1 MDIVFRVEP
10 SLKQMENCSFIL
22 LREGKNKQ
30 TKQRQENKFRKY
42 LSLGSLKQQF
52 VAYFTKK
59 KKERRINNQHIK
71 PIDMKQ
77 NKLYFIPVKG

>member
-1 MDIVFRVEP
+1 
-10 SLKQMENCSFIL
+10 MENCSFIL

-30 TKQRQENKFRKY
+30 TKQRQENKFCKY

-52 VAYFTKK
+52 VAYFTKNK
-59 KKERRINNQHIK
+59 EERRINNQHIK